1 MPALVICDHCNETST
16 ETRGFLSEDSVV
28 LCTKCSYRGRDALL
42 APHRGRHAANTAIT
56 RMAFE
61 LVDDCYPELRNE
73 PKGTSLKA
81 VLAALKNPPPV
92 PEVTRLRL
100 EWKPGPSLT
109 LEPVFIAR
117 LHAARLSTLQ
127 LADRATWT
135 VKFGDWETSGEV
147 KGADALAD
155 AQAAAEAALCACLHL
170 MLTAFP
176 PTATHPISYWDAT
189 RPDGSVVPLV
199 VFGQPLSLAD
209 EEFLLAVDPR
219 GLVQLYQLTRQGQ
232 YFRLD
237 FHNHS
242 VPGPI
247 VTLKRSKQ

>member
-1 MPALVICDHCNETST
+1 MPVLVICDHCRESST
-16 ETRGFLSEDSVV
+16 EIRGFLSEGSVV
-28 LCTKCSYRGRDALL
+28 LCTKCSHRGREALL

-73 PKGTSLKA
+73 PKDTSLPA

-100 EWKPGPSLT
+100 EWHPAPTATRAPLYA
-109 LEPVFIAR
+109 AR

-127 LADRATWT
+127 LADRVTWWA
-135 VKFGDWETSGEV
+135 KFGDWETSGEV

-176 PTATHPISYWDAT
+176 PAGTLPVSYWDAT

-199 VFGQPLSLAD
+199 VFGQPLSLAA
-209 EEFLLAVDPR
+209 EVPMLAVDPR
-219 GLVQLYQLTRQGQ
+219 GLVQLYHLVRQGQ
-232 YFRLD
+232 DFRLD
-237 FHNHS
+237 FYNHS

-247 VTLKRSKQ
+247 VTLKRSNQ